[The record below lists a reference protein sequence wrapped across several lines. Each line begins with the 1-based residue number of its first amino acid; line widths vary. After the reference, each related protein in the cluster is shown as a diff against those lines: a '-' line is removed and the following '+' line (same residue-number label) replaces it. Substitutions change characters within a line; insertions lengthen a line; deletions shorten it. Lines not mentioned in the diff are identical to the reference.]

1 MAEDYDN
8 NYKDTASGS
17 DVDDHDVEIVA
28 NETKEI
34 FKNFVYRRLTSEI
47 EKEASEG
54 ELDVPCLEP
63 AVLNSLVEPNNDQSK
78 KERDKSATD
87 QEVINFVGLTLASY
101 GDEMQARYH
110 DTFSQMITNL
120 NLSELGNERAYESFR
135 KIAGRLFESGITWG
149 RILALLCFG
158 YEIAVTVIK
167 QGVRGTAKFL
177 KSVIK
182 LIVDFI
188 VNEKIAKWIAKQGGW
203 VSIYSD
209 LMVPVLLLVTSCSQ
223 ITHCVIFHVLDN
235 KISLGKVVLN

>member
-1 MAEDYDN
+1 
-8 NYKDTASGS
+8 
-17 DVDDHDVEIVA
+17 
-28 NETKEI
+28 
-34 FKNFVYRRLTSEI
+34 
-47 EKEASEG
+47 
-54 ELDVPCLEP
+54 
-63 AVLNSLVEPNNDQSK
+63 
-78 KERDKSATD
+78 
-87 QEVINFVGLTLASY
+87 
-101 GDEMQARYH
+101 MQARYH

-209 LMVPVLLLVTSCSQ
+209 LMVPVLLLVTSCSH

>member
-1 MAEDYDN
+1 MAEGYDDS
-8 NYKDTASGS
+8 YKDTASGS
-17 DVDDHDVEIVA
+17 DVDEQDVEVVA

-63 AVLNSLVEPNNDQSK
+63 AVLSSLVEPSNDQSK
-78 KERDKSATD
+78 KEGDKSATD
-87 QEVINFVGLTLASY
+87 QEFINLVGLKLASY
-101 GDEMQARYH
+101 GDEIQARYH

-135 KIAGRLFESGITWG
+135 KIARRLFEYEITWG
-149 RILALLCFG
+149 RILALLYFG

-177 KSVIK
+177 KSLIK

-203 VSIYSD
+203 VSI
-209 LMVPVLLLVTSCSQ
+209 C
-223 ITHCVIFHVLDN
+223 
-235 KISLGKVVLN
+235 